1 MEVRNEYGK
10 SRVVVVNVGQD
21 DVDGM
26 LINWDLTDEGKYDY
40 MEKEFTDRYG
50 AKVELITDIGPVI
63 GAHAG
68 PGTMAIF
75 FLGKER

>member
-26 LINWDLTDEGKYDY
+26 LINWDLTDNDQYDY
-40 MEKEFTDRYG
+40 IKNSKFKKSTERVYD
-50 AKVELITDIGPVI
+50 
-63 GAHAG
+63 
-68 PGTMAIF
+68 
-75 FLGKER
+75 GKEQMV